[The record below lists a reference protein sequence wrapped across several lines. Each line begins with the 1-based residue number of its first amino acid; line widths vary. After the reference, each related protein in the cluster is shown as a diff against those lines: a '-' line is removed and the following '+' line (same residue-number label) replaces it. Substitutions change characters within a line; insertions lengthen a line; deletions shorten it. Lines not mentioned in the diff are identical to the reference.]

1 MLEDGLFQM
10 EKLHMPKEYF
20 GAYKT
25 SGGYTKTEPREW
37 TEQEIEWIL
46 EKKQEGF
53 SNSVIAE
60 AVERSEVSVQIKL
73 KRLTKVQ
80 DSYNQK
86 HREAKYSANR
96 KFFDEIE
103 PIRVL
108 DLFAG
113 NSWYGDKA
121 LELTS
126 NDKNAKFETTFHE
139 DALTLLC
146 MLYQKK
152 QKFDLVDLDPYGSAY
167 ECLDLSIK
175 MARKGLIVSFGEWGH
190 KRWKRTD
197 FVSPR
202 YGINTIEQFGEGEMF
217 IKEVQRI
224 AQCNKK
230 VATPFQSILY
240 GNFLRVYFKLHD
252 VKVTSQWEEK
262 E

>member
-1 MLEDGLFQM
+1 MLKQGLFEV
-10 EKLHMPKEYF
+10 EKLKMPKEYF
-20 GAYKT
+20 GASKT
-25 SGGYTKTEPREW
+25 NGGYTKTEPREW
-37 TEQEIEWIL
+37 TEQEIHWML

-60 AVERSEVSVQIKL
+60 AVERSEISVQTKL
-73 KRLTKVQ
+73 KRLTKVE
-80 DSYNQK
+80 DTYNQK
-86 HREAKYSANR
+86 NREMKYGANQ
-96 KFFDEIE
+96 KFFDELE
-103 PIRVL
+103 PIKVL
-108 DLFAG
+108 DLYAG
-113 NSWYGDKA
+113 NSWYEGKA

-126 NDKNAKFETTFHE
+126 NDKNPKFDTTHHE

-146 MLYQKK
+146 SLYQEK
-152 QKFDLVDLDPYGSAY
+152 QKFDLIDLDPYGSAY

-175 MARKGLIVSFGEWGH
+175 MAKKGLIVSFGEWGH

-202 YGINTIEQFGEGEMF
+202 YGISTIHEFGDGELF

-230 VATPFQSILY
+230 RATVTKSILY
-240 GNFLRVYFKLHD
+240 GNFLRVYFKLED
-252 VKVTSQWEEK
+252 MKITSQWEGK